1 MARAYLSLG
10 SNLGDRLQN
19 LANGV
24 ARLETSDCRVLT
36 VSSVYKTK
44 PVGETQEPV
53 PDYLNIAVAV
63 ETNLEPKALL
73 KHTQAVEQAG
83 GREKSFRWGPRTID
97 VDILLYE
104 GVQMAT
110 DRLELPHPRM
120 LERAFVLIPLAEIAP
135 DLELPNGMT
144 AKAAAEQAELHAQ
157 SVRRIGTLKER

>member
-10 SNLGDRLQN
+10 SNLGNRRQN
-19 LANGV
+19 LADAV
-24 ARLETSDCRVLT
+24 AALETSHCRVLA
-36 VSSVYKTK
+36 VSSVYETR
-44 PVGETQEPV
+44 PVGETEEPV

-104 GVQMAT
+104 AVQMAT

-120 LERAFVLIPLAEIAP
+120 MERAFVLIPLAEIVP
-135 DLELPNGMT
+135 ELELPNGLT
-144 AKAAAEQAELHAQ
+144 ATAAAEQADIHSQ
-157 SVRRIGTLKER
+157 SVREFGTLE